1 MSSAAERWTPRTV
14 PGTIPAPELSEAAPV
29 AASPRWALVLP
40 GPTPAQS
47 ETCQSRRSLDW
58 LRVREIGLYDRPMRN
73 IAFLS
78 TFLLATEACLSG
90 QGPQVPIDN
99 DQARVVKVVD
109 QPHSKGQPH
118 EHKLNRV
125 MIYLTPGRQEI
136 TPQGGKTAVLE
147 FKAGDVKWSPAS
159 GIHVSEI
166 TSDQPVAIV
175 EVELKK
181 PGGPAGN
188 VTAALDPVRVDPN
201 DYKVEFENGQVRVVR
216 VKIAA
221 HQKVPL
227 HEHLRNRVVV
237 CLTDQNGT
245 MTTPDGKTEAAQHK
259 AGEVSWGGPTKHQ
272 EENLRDGP
280 FEAIVVELKD

>member
-1 MSSAAERWTPRTV
+1 
-14 PGTIPAPELSEAAPV
+14 
-29 AASPRWALVLP
+29 
-40 GPTPAQS
+40 
-47 ETCQSRRSLDW
+47 
-58 LRVREIGLYDRPMRN
+58 MRN
-73 IAFLS
+73 IALLS
-78 TFLLATEACLSG
+78 TLLLVTAAGLSG

-99 DQARVVKVVD
+99 DQVRVVQAVE
-109 QPHSKGQPH
+109 QPHAMGQPH

-188 VTAALDPVRVDPN
+188 VTAALDPVRVDPD
-201 DYKVEFENGQVRVVR
+201 DYKVEFENSQVRVVR
-216 VKIAA
+216 VKVAA

-227 HEHLRNRVVV
+227 HEHVLNRVVV

-245 MTTPDGKTEAAQHK
+245 MTTSDGKTETAQHK
-259 AGEVSWGGPTKHQ
+259 AGDVSWGGPTKHR

-280 FEAIVVELKD
+280 FEAVVVELKD